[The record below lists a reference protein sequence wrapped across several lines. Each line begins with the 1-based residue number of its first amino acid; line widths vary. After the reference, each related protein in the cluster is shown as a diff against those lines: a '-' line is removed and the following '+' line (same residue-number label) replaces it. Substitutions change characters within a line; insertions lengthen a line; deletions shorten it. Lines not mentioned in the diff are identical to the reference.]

1 VLYNYILLIG
11 SINDDLTMLS
21 TAFFILGFA
30 GLEFCI
36 GMLLVII
43 FKKILKL
50 ESFDDTVM
58 KENNIYNIT
67 IGKTNRVNQIEYSAI
82 QL

>member
-1 VLYNYILLIG
+1 
-11 SINDDLTMLS
+11 MLS

-50 ESFDDTVM
+50 ESFDDTTT
-58 KENNIYNIT
+58 KEKNLYNINS
-67 IGKTNRVNQIEYSAI
+67 GKKNKVSQITYI
-82 QL
+82 

>member
-1 VLYNYILLIG
+1 
-11 SINDDLTMLS
+11 MLS

-50 ESFDDTVM
+50 ESFDDTM
-58 KENNIYNIT
+58 IKESNIYNIN
-67 IGKTNRVNQIEYSAI
+67 IGKTNKVSQIDYSSI
-82 QL
+82 QLR